1 MSRERG
7 LVARALAWAV
17 CAAAVAG
24 CAVAAQPGSGA
35 VGNPNNGQRI
45 YNGDVPVRGAR
56 GDIMPC
62 ARCHPVREGEKPN
75 FPVGINLYGL
85 ADRAGVMVPGKDA
98 QAYLRESIL
107 DPDAYLAGNFQDG
120 LMSREYPT
128 ALTRQQVDD
137 LVAYLLTLKAAR

>member
-1 MSRERG
+1 MSLRFS
-7 LVARALAWAV
+7 LMARALAWVV
-17 CAAAVAG
+17 CAAALAG
-24 CAVAAQPGSGA
+24 CAVAAQPRSGPA
-35 VGNPNNGQRI
+35 GDPERGRRI

-56 GDIMPC
+56 GEIMPC

-75 FPVGINLYGL
+75 FPVGINLYGI
-85 ADRAGVMVPGKDA
+85 ADRAGSMVPGQGA
-98 QAYLRESIL
+98 EAYLREAIL

-137 LVAYLLTLKAAR
+137 LVAYMLTLKAAR